1 MNRQA
6 NGKLQNRNILISG
19 ASAAGPSLAYWLH
32 HYGFNPTVV
41 ERAPA
46 LRAGG
51 YAIDLRGAAV
61 HVAERMGILAEARKA
76 STDLREV
83 LFVDSN
89 NETLATMD
97 ANFGAGPGKA
107 GDVELLRDDLAQ
119 ILYAATKD
127 TINYIFG
134 DSIASLSQHDQGVD
148 VTFERGAPRTFD
160 LVVGADGSH
169 SNVRAL
175 SFGDEAQFS
184 HYLGQ
189 HVAIFTIPNFL
200 NLDRVWRM
208 HYVPRKMAAIMQY
221 GSHKHTRALLM
232 FASPKLDYNY
242 RDVEQQKNIVG
253 KMFAEDRGWQFPRL
267 LEEMRDASDFY
278 FDDVSQIR
286 MDRWSNGRVAL
297 VGDAAFGPTLI
308 TGQGTSMAL
317 VGAYVLAG
325 ELAAAGGDYRTAFTR
340 YEQECRSYMEQNQKI
355 ALQAKE
361 LRLPDTWE
369 EIEEQNE
376 LLRAMRAAAPGS
388 PPEDSIGDLLQKA
401 ANAITLK
408 DYQHLYA

>member
-1 MNRQA
+1 MTRPV
-6 NGKLQNRNILISG
+6 NGKLHNSNILISG

-32 HYGFNPTVV
+32 RYGFKPTVV
-41 ERAPA
+41 ERSPA

-61 HVAERMGILAEARKA
+61 NVAERMGILDDARKA

-83 LFVDSN
+83 LFVDSKN
-89 NETLATMD
+89 QTLATMD

-119 ILYAATKD
+119 ILYAATRD
-127 TINYIFG
+127 NIDYIFG
-134 DSIASLSQHDQGVD
+134 DSIASLSQHDHGVD

-160 LVVGADGSH
+160 LVIGADGSH
-169 SNVRAL
+169 SNVRGL
-175 SFGDEAQFS
+175 GFGQESLFS

-189 HVAIFTIPNFL
+189 HVAIFTIPNYL
-200 NLDRVWRM
+200 NLDRLWLM
-208 HYVPRKMAAIMQY
+208 HYVPKKMAAIMQY

-232 FASPKLDYNY
+232 FASPKLNY
-242 RDVEQQKNIVG
+242 DHRDTEQQKNIVR
-253 KMFAEDRGWQFPRL
+253 KSFAEETGWQFPRL
-267 LEEMRDASDFY
+267 LQEMEHASDFY

-286 MDRWSNGRVAL
+286 MDRWSNGRIAL
-297 VGDAAFGPTLI
+297 VGDAACGPTLI

-325 ELAAAGGDYRTAFTR
+325 ELASAAGDYTTAFAR
-340 YEQECRSYMEQNQKI
+340 YENECRSYMEQNQQI
-355 ALQAKE
+355 ALKAPEVQ
-361 LRLPDTWE
+361 LPDSWE
-369 EIEEQNE
+369 AIDRQNE
-376 LLRAMRAAAPGS
+376 MLRAMRAAPAGS
-388 PPEDSIGDLLQKA
+388 PPENSTGDIIQKA

-408 DYQHLYA
+408 QYPRPSV

>member
-1 MNRQA
+1 
-6 NGKLQNRNILISG
+6 
-19 ASAAGPSLAYWLH
+19 
-32 HYGFNPTVV
+32 
-41 ERAPA
+41 
-46 LRAGG
+46 
-51 YAIDLRGAAV
+51 
-61 HVAERMGILAEARKA
+61 
-76 STDLREV
+76 
-83 LFVDSN
+83 
-89 NETLATMD
+89 
-97 ANFGAGPGKA
+97 
-107 GDVELLRDDLAQ
+107 
-119 ILYAATKD
+119 
-127 TINYIFG
+127 
-134 DSIASLSQHDQGVD
+134 LSQSDRGVK
-148 VTFERGAPRTFD
+148 VTFERGEPRTFD

-169 SNVRAL
+169 SNVQGL
-175 SFGDEAQFS
+175 SFGEESQFS

-200 NLDRVWRM
+200 NLDRLWLM
-208 HYVPRKMAAIMQY
+208 HFVPRKMAAIMQY
-221 GSHKHTRALLM
+221 GSRKHTRALLI
-232 FASPKLDYNY
+232 FASPKLDYDH
-242 RDVEQQKNIVG
+242 RDVEQQKNIVR
-253 KMFAEDRGWQFPRL
+253 KMFVEETGWEFPRL

-278 FDDVSQIR
+278 FDDISQIR

-308 TGQGTSMAL
+308 TGQGTSMAV

-401 ANAITLK
+401 ANVITLK
-408 DYQHLYA
+408 DYHHLYA

>member
-1 MNRQA
+1 MTRPV
-6 NGKLQNRNILISG
+6 NGKLHNSNILISG

-32 HYGFNPTVV
+32 HYGFKPTVV
-41 ERAPA
+41 ERSPA

-61 HVAERMGILAEARKA
+61 SVAERMGILDDARKA

-83 LFVDSN
+83 LFVDSKN
-89 NETLATMD
+89 QTLATMD

-119 ILYAATKD
+119 ILYAATRD
-127 TINYIFG
+127 NIDYIFG
-134 DSIASLSQHDQGVD
+134 DSIASLSQHDHGVD

-160 LVVGADGSH
+160 LVIGADGSH
-169 SNVRAL
+169 SNVRGL
-175 SFGDEAQFS
+175 GFGQESLFS

-189 HVAIFTIPNFL
+189 HVAIFTIPNYL
-200 NLDRVWRM
+200 NLDRLWLM
-208 HYVPRKMAAIMQY
+208 HYVPKKMAAIMQY

-232 FASPKLDYNY
+232 FASPKLNY
-242 RDVEQQKNIVG
+242 DHHDTEQQKNIVR
-253 KMFAEDRGWQFPRL
+253 KSFAEETGWQFPRL
-267 LEEMRDASDFY
+267 LQEMQHASDFY

-297 VGDAAFGPTLI
+297 VGDAACGPTLI

-325 ELAAAGGDYRTAFTR
+325 ELASAAGDYTTAFAR
-340 YEQECRSYMEQNQKI
+340 YENECRSYMEQNQQI
-355 ALQAKE
+355 ALKAPEVQ
-361 LRLPDTWE
+361 LPDSWE
-369 EIEEQNE
+369 AIDRQNE
-376 LLRAMRAAAPGS
+376 MLRAMRAAPAGS
-388 PPEDSIGDLLQKA
+388 PPENSTGDIIQKA

-408 DYQHLYA
+408 QYPRPSA

>member
-1 MNRQA
+1 MTRPV
-6 NGKLQNRNILISG
+6 NGKLHNSNILISG

-32 HYGFNPTVV
+32 RYGFKPTVV
-41 ERAPA
+41 ERSPA

-61 HVAERMGILAEARKA
+61 NVAERMGILDDARKA

-83 LFVDSN
+83 LFVDSKN
-89 NETLATMD
+89 QTLATMD

-119 ILYAATKD
+119 ILYAATRD
-127 TINYIFG
+127 NIDYIFG
-134 DSIASLSQHDQGVD
+134 DSIASLSQHDHGVD

-160 LVVGADGSH
+160 LVIGADGSH
-169 SNVRAL
+169 SNVRGL
-175 SFGDEAQFS
+175 GFGQESLFS

-189 HVAIFTIPNFL
+189 HVAIFTIPNYL
-200 NLDRVWRM
+200 NLDRLWLM
-208 HYVPRKMAAIMQY
+208 HYVPKKMAAIMQY

-232 FASPKLDYNY
+232 FASPKLNY
-242 RDVEQQKNIVG
+242 DHRDTEQQKNIVR
-253 KMFAEDRGWQFPRL
+253 KSFAEETGWQFPRL
-267 LEEMRDASDFY
+267 LQEMEHASDFY

-286 MDRWSNGRVAL
+286 MDRWSNGRIAL
-297 VGDAAFGPTLI
+297 VGDAACGPTLI

-325 ELAAAGGDYRTAFTR
+325 ELASAAGDYTTAFAR
-340 YEQECRSYMEQNQKI
+340 YENECRSYMEQNQQI
-355 ALQAKE
+355 ALKAPEVQ
-361 LRLPDTWE
+361 LPDSWE
-369 EIEEQNE
+369 AIDRQNE
-376 LLRAMRAAAPGS
+376 MLRAIRAAPAGS
-388 PPEDSIGDLLQKA
+388 PPENSTGDIIQKA

-408 DYQHLYA
+408 QYPRLSA